1 MTLVRKIKD
10 KKVNFEFNKE
20 YIKVVT
26 EKISKNDADFISN
39 SFKEIHPA
47 DAADIIEHLDL
58 EDREKLIKLN
68 NFKIDPEVFVEL
80 NESIQSEIIKYL
92 SRESIVY
99 ILKNL
104 ESDDAIKILEN
115 IEEKNKNEI
124 LGSLPPKDRF
134 AFLESLSYP
143 EDSAARIMQR
153 EFTAIP
159 SNWSVGQTIDYLRE
173 NKDLPDEFL
182 EIFIIDN
189 EFKPIGTVSSSKV
202 LRTPRDAKM
211 LSIMSETQLSIP
223 VEMDREEVG
232 HLFENYNLNSAC
244 VVDKSNKL
252 VGMITSDDVLTVLKE
267 EAEEDALRL
276 AGVGNEEIT
285 DGVIKKTKRRF
296 SWLLLNLF
304 TAVIASIV
312 IGFFQ
317 EDIEKVVALAVLMPI
332 VASMGGNA
340 GMQTL
345 AVTVRTIAT
354 NELTK
359 NNFTQ
364 NVIKEFS
371 IGILNGVIFAIISAI
386 IVQIWFQDTTLS
398 LIISISMILNMIV
411 AGLFGILVPITLKK
425 FKIDPAIASSVFVTT
440 ITDVIG
446 FLSFLGIGAY
456 FFYGT

>member
-1 MTLVRKIKD
+1 MTLVKKIKD

-26 EKISKNDADFISN
+26 EKIANNDAVFISN

-47 DAADIIEHLDL
+47 DAADIIEHLNED
-58 EDREKLIKLN
+58 DREKLIKLN

-80 NESIQSEIIKYL
+80 NESIQTEIVKYL
-92 SRESIVY
+92 STESIVY

-104 ESDDAIKILEN
+104 ESDDATKTIENLDEKTKNNILS
-115 IEEKNKNEI
+115 
-124 LGSLPPKDRF
+124 SLPPKDRF
-134 AFLESLSYP
+134 ILLESLSYP

-173 NKDLPDEFL
+173 NKDLPEEFL
-182 EIFIIDN
+182 EIFIVDN
-189 EFKPIGTVSSSKV
+189 EFKPIGTVPSSKV
-202 LRTPRDAKM
+202 LRTSRENKM
-211 LSIMSETQLSIP
+211 ISIMNESQLSIP
-223 VEMDREEVG
+223 VDMDREEVG

-244 VVDKSNKL
+244 VVDKNNKL

-276 AGVGNEEIT
+276 AGVGDEEIT
-285 DGVIKKTKRRF
+285 DGIFKKTKRRF
-296 SWLLLNLF
+296 NWLLLNLV
-304 TAVIASIV
+304 TAIIASIV

-345 AVTVRTIAT
+345 AVTIRTIAT

-371 IGILNGVIFAIISAI
+371 IGILNGFIFAVISAAV
-386 IVQIWFQDTTLS
+386 VQFWFNDYTLS

-411 AGLFGILVPITLKK
+411 AGLFGILVPISLKK
-425 FKIDPAIASSVFVTT
+425 FNIDPAIASSVFVTT

-456 FFYGT
+456 FFYN

>member
-1 MTLVRKIKD
+1 MTLVKKIKD

-26 EKISKNDADFISN
+26 DKISNNDAEFISN
-39 SFKEIHPA
+39 SFREMHPS
-47 DAADIIEHLDL
+47 DAADIIEHLNDT
-58 EDREKLIKLN
+58 DREKLIKLN
-68 NFKIDPEVFVEL
+68 NFKVAPQVFIEL
-80 NESIQSEIIKYL
+80 NESIQSEIVKYL
-92 SRESIVY
+92 SIDSIVY

-104 ESDDAIKILEN
+104 ESDDSIKILEN
-115 IEEKNKNEI
+115 LNEERKNDI
-124 LGSLPPKDRF
+124 LRSLPPKDRF
-134 AFLESLSYP
+134 VLLESLSYP

-173 NKDLPDEFL
+173 NKDLPEEFL
-182 EIFIIDN
+182 EIFIVDN

-202 LRTPRDAKM
+202 LRTSRETKM
-211 LSIMSETQLSIP
+211 ISIMNESQLSIP
-223 VEMDREEVG
+223 VDMDREDVG

-244 VVDKSNKL
+244 VVDKNNKL
-252 VGMITSDDVLTVLKE
+252 VGMITSDDILTVLKE

-285 DGVIKKTKRRF
+285 DGVFKKTKRRF
-296 SWLLLNLF
+296 TWLLLNLF
-304 TAVIASIV
+304 TAIIASAV
-312 IGFFQ
+312 IGLFQ
-317 EDIEKVVALAVLMPI
+317 DDIEKVVALAVLMPI

-345 AVTVRTIAT
+345 AVTIRTIAT

-364 NVIKEFS
+364 NIIKEFS
-371 IGILNGVIFAIISAI
+371 IGVLNGIIFAIISAI
-386 IVQIWFQDTTLS
+386 VVQFWFNDITLS

-411 AGLFGILVPITLKK
+411 AGLFGILVPVSLKK
-425 FKIDPAIASSVFVTT
+425 ISIDPAIASSVFVTT

-456 FFYGT
+456 FFYG

>member
-1 MTLVRKIKD
+1 MTLEKKIKD

-20 YIKVVT
+20 YITVVT
-26 EKISKNDADFISN
+26 EKISNNDAIFITN
-39 SFKEIHPA
+39 SFKEMHPS
-47 DAADIIEHLDL
+47 DAADIIEHLSDT
-58 EDREKLIKLN
+58 DRESLIKLN
-68 NFKIDPEVFVEL
+68 NFKLDPQVFVEL
-80 NESIQSEIIKYL
+80 NESIQAEIIKYL
-92 SRESIVY
+92 SKDTVVD

-115 IEEKNKNEI
+115 IEEKNKNDI

-134 AFLESLSYP
+134 VLLESLSYP

-173 NKDLPDEFL
+173 NKDLPEEFL
-182 EIFIIDN
+182 EIFIVDN
-189 EFKPIGTVSSSKV
+189 EFKPIGTVPSSKV
-202 LRTPRDAKM
+202 LRTARDTKM
-211 LSIMSETQLSIP
+211 ISIMNESQLLIP
-223 VEMDREEVG
+223 VDMDREEVG

-276 AGVGNEEIT
+276 AGVGDEEIT
-285 DGVIKKTKRRF
+285 DGIIKKTKRRF
-296 SWLLLNLF
+296 NWLLLNLF
-304 TAVIASIV
+304 TAIIASVV

-317 EDIEKVVALAVLMPI
+317 DDIEKVVALAVLMPI

-345 AVTVRTIAT
+345 AVTIRSIAT

-359 NNFTQ
+359 NNFSQ
-364 NVIKEFS
+364 NVIKEFT
-371 IGILNGVIFAIISAI
+371 IGILNGIIFAIISAI
-386 IVQIWFQDTTLS
+386 VVHIWFNDLTLS
-398 LIISISMILNMIV
+398 LIISISMVLNMIV

-425 FKIDPAIASSVFVTT
+425 FNIDPAIASSVFVTT

-446 FLSFLGIGAY
+446 FLSFLGVGAF
-456 FFYGT
+456 FFYN